1 MPIDLSVALG
11 ARIPARE
18 FSWSAS
24 DVQTYN
30 LALGA
35 GDRWTD
41 PAELRYLDDR
51 EPAVLPS
58 FATVAPSFHETEPPK
73 VKFDGIDID
82 LAKVVH
88 GSQEIIVHRPIPAS
102 GKGSISGRITE
113 IWDKGSNAVVWREDT
128 AVGSDGETLWTARSS
143 IFAKGEGGFG
153 GERGPSAKTELPDRA
168 PDFEVLTPTLPQQ
181 ALLYRMCGDR
191 NPLHSDPEFARNAGF
206 PNPILHGLCTYGLV
220 LKAATDTVLASD
232 VARVKGFRARFAG
245 VMYPGE
251 TLRSRIW
258 QQDGE
263 LVIAVTVVERD
274 DAPVL
279 ADVVLTHS

>member
-1 MPIDLSVALG
+1 MAIDPNIALG
-11 ARIPARE
+11 AQLPSVE
-18 FSWSAS
+18 FSWTPT
-24 DVQTYN
+24 DVQHYH

-35 GDRWTD
+35 GARWTD

-51 EPAVLPS
+51 EPQVLPT
-58 FATVAPSFHETEPPK
+58 FATVAPFFHETEPPK
-73 VKFDGIDID
+73 VQFPGIDID

-88 GSQEIIVHRPIPAS
+88 GSQEIVVHRPIPAS
-102 GKGSISGRITE
+102 GKATFERRISE
-113 IWDKGSNAVVWREDT
+113 IWDKGSAAVIWQEHT
-128 AVGSDGETLWTARSS
+128 ATSSDGELLWTARSS

-153 GERGPSAKTELPDRA
+153 GDRGPSSKTELPDRA

-206 PNPILHGLCTYGLV
+206 PNPIMHGLGTYGLV
-220 LKAATDTVLASD
+220 CKAATDTVLDSDAS
-232 VARVKGFRARFAG
+232 RVKGIRTRFAG
-245 VMYPGE
+245 VLYPGE

-258 QQDGE
+258 QQNGE
-263 LVIAVTVVERD
+263 LLIAVTAVERD

-279 ADVVLTHS
+279 ADVVLTYA

>member
-11 ARIPARE
+11 AQIPARD

-35 GDRWTD
+35 GNRWTD

-58 FATVAPSFHETEPPK
+58 FGTVAPSFHETEAPK

-102 GKGSISGRITE
+102 GKGTIAGKISE
-113 IWDKGSNAVVWREDT
+113 IWDKGSNAVIWREDT
-128 AVGSDGETLWTARSS
+128 AVGSDGEPLWTSRSS

-153 GERGPSAKTELPDRA
+153 GDRGPSAKTELPNRA

-220 LKAATDTVLASD
+220 LKTATDTALASD
-232 VARVKGFRARFAG
+232 VSRVKGFRARFAG

>member
-1 MPIDLSVALG
+1 MPIDLNVALG
-11 ARIPARE
+11 AKIPARE
-18 FSWSAS
+18 FSWSAG

-35 GDRWTD
+35 GNRWTD
-41 PAELRYLDDR
+41 PAELRYVDDR
-51 EPAVLPS
+51 DPAVLPS

-102 GKGSISGRITE
+102 GKGSVSGRISE
-113 IWDKGSNAVVWREDT
+113 IWDKGSNAVIWREDT
-128 AVGSDGETLWTARSS
+128 AVGSDGEVLWTARSS

-153 GERGPSAKTELPDRA
+153 GDRGPSTKTELPDRA

-220 LKAATDTVLASD
+220 LKTATDTVLSSD
-232 VARVKGFRARFAG
+232 VSRVKGFRARFAG

-263 LVIAVTVVERD
+263 LIIAVTVVERD
-274 DAPVL
+274 DAPIL